1 MPRLPMLQCIMPDM
15 ILKHIY
21 APYLQRFCLT
31 VLTVILMGCSASA
44 NNRQIAPAVQS
55 VHLVLAAHANE
66 VGSTCSSS
74 DFQAEMLS
82 HINRIRAAGAVCGSV
97 TYPPAAPLRW
107 SAKLQQAASVH
118 SHDMANH
125 NFFNHK
131 SATNGTTLP
140 ERLRSVGYKYQSAG
154 ENIGAGQTSVEQVI
168 AVWADSPGHCAT
180 LMKANFVDLGV
191 GCKVNTKSYYKTYW
205 TLKAADPL

>member
-1 MPRLPMLQCIMPDM
+1 MYHAGM
-15 ILKHIY
+15 ILKY
-21 APYLQRFCLT
+21 LYPQYLQRFCLA
-31 VLTVILMGCSASA
+31 VSIVILIGCSASA

-55 VHLVLAAHANE
+55 ARPVLAAHANE
-66 VGSTCSSS
+66 GGTCASAN
-74 DFQAEMLS
+74 FQDEMLH
-82 HINRIRAAGAVCGSV
+82 HINRLRAAGALCGGVS
-97 TYPPAAPLRW
+97 YPPAAPLRW

-131 SATNGTTLP
+131 SASNGTTLP

-168 AVWADSPGHCAT
+168 AVWVASPGHCMT

-191 GCKVNTKSYYKTYW
+191 DCKVNTKSYYKTYW